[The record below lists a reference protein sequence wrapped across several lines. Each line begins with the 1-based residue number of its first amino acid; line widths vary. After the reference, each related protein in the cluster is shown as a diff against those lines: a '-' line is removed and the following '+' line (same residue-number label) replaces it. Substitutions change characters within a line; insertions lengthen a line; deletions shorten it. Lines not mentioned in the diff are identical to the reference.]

1 MKGDEFKI
9 ILEDIN
15 EKFDTMIEGH
25 KLLNEKLDRQIE
37 ENRTEH
43 KEIRD
48 DVLFIKKDVLEVK
61 NVNCDIFHYENIGG
75 VCRNLG
81 IKTKD
86 FYKWKKENSDFPK
99 SAFRHRNQPM
109 W

>member
-15 EKFDTMIEGH
+15 EKFDVMIEGH

-43 KEIRD
+43 KEIKD
-48 DVLFIKKDVLEVK
+48 DFLFLKKDVLELK
-61 NVNCDIFHYENIGG
+61 
-75 VCRNLG
+75 
-81 IKTKD
+81 KD
-86 FYKWKKENSDFPK
+86 VSGLRKDLNEHRESTELHAVRKKKKAP
-99 SAFRHRNQPM
+99 
-109 W
+109 